1 MSTWSERFSPEVTR
15 RDFPIG
21 KMADDGKVPRTVNL
35 FRVFRGGGCYHRDEL
50 IFPVAGCYP
59 EGI

>member
-1 MSTWSERFSPEVTR
+1 MTERYR
-15 RDFPIG
+15 
-21 KMADDGKVPRTVNL
+21 VPRTVNL
-35 FRVFRGGGCYHRDEL
+35 FRVFRGGGCYPRDEPIFPVVGCYPRDEL